1 MSLSFIEREA
11 QMTQRLMVCL
21 CFAMG
26 ILCSA
31 SIASAAECGEALEG
45 GGEPPLATLEL
56 DGEKSDTEYK
66 GDDEALLLRFKVSG
80 CTLSSETGVEVEVDS
95 SEVDPTVFGEASR
108 KARRSS
114 LIVRVP
120 VDRDALEAGKNQG
133 WVVVGGSAVTATT
146 VPVTVQKKED
156 LLWPLLIGLFA
167 LIAGVIAA
175 YYAAWLKVDKP
186 QIKWKWL
193 PAVVVPAAIGAG
205 AVLKAAYF
213 DVEVW
218 KLEANTVFFLAVGMV
233 SAAFG
238 GAAAALTSNK
248 VITPRRR

>member
-1 MSLSFIEREA
+1 M
-11 QMTQRLMVCL
+11 MVCL
-21 CFAMG
+21 CVAIG
-26 ILCSA
+26 VLWSA
-31 SIASAAECGEALEG
+31 SIASAAECGEAPAG

-56 DGEKSDTEYK
+56 DGDKSDTEYK
-66 GDDEALLLRFKVSG
+66 DDDKALVLRFKVSG
-80 CTLSSETGVEVEVDS
+80 CTLSSEDGVEAEVDS
-95 SEVDPTVFGEASR
+95 SQVDPTIFGEASR
-108 KARRSS
+108 KARRSL
-114 LIVRVP
+114 LIVKVP
-120 VDRDALEAGKNQG
+120 VDQDALEAGKHQA
-133 WVVVGGSAVTATT
+133 WVVVGGSAVTSTT

-156 LLWPLLIGLFA
+156 PLWPLVIGLLA

-175 YYAAWLKVDKP
+175 YYAALLKVDKP

-205 AVLKAAYF
+205 AVWKAAYL

-218 KLEANTVFFLAVGMV
+218 ELEFGTAFYLAVGMV